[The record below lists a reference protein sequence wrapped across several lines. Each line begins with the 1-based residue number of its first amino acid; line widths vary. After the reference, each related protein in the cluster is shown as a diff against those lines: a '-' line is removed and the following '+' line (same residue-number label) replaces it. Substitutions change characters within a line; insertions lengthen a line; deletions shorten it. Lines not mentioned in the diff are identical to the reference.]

1 MTQVI
6 ETEHL
11 EGRPSCGGR
20 VDKGF
25 TRYPN
30 LAELYDYH
38 PYREPA
44 MCDHAGIEMELLY
57 AVLHNGEPL
66 EYGEL
71 LGLARLYGCPVS
83 VLACPKVIMLDPGRL
98 RHRKMIAQVDNL
110 YLWLK
115 CMAREGNQAA
125 KRWLKLAD
133 WLQQRFM
140 RAVHTNSLSYGHY
153 FGVRE
158 QLLQY
163 ISFSTPSPKRRGLSP
178 VKGGAV

>member
-1 MTQVI
+1 
-6 ETEHL
+6 
-11 EGRPSCGGR
+11 
-20 VDKGF
+20 
-25 TRYPN
+25 
-30 LAELYDYH
+30 
-38 PYREPA
+38 
-44 MCDHAGIEMELLY
+44 MCDHAGIEPELLY

-66 EYGEL
+66 EYAEL
-71 LGLARLYGCPVS
+71 LGLAGLYGCLVS
-83 VLACPKVIMLDPGRL
+83 VLICPKIIMLDPGRL

-153 FGVRE
+153 F
-158 QLLQY
+158 
-163 ISFSTPSPKRRGLSP
+163 
-178 VKGGAV
+178 